1 MIHTMSKR
9 NLGRKGLISNY
20 NLQSFVKGTQGR
32 EGPGGRN
39 WSRHHGEMLLTG
51 LVFLD
56 FSACILILSRT
67 FPGMAAC
74 SALPTEM
81 DPPII
86 SQLSRQ
92 FSHRIANRSIW
103 WRDFLNEN
111 LLSPDRSRFV
121 SSQQKPTSTMIK
133 LFRNRK
139 WGWGNS
145 SLWITRSHSFSWVQS
160 KASARILLL
169 LRGCLQLCVAFA
181 VEWIGSYVRQ
191 VSCGG
196 ESEGVCHLRGLYS
209 GMVMASRKTFLLG
222 WISAFETSLVWL

>member
-1 MIHTMSKR
+1 MINTMSKR

-81 DPPII
+81 DPPISVSYQDNFPTDLSIGQSDGETFSMKI
-86 SQLSRQ
+86 SFPQIGLGLCPVNKNQPAQWSSYSVTENEVGEIPLCGSQGPTVSLECSQRHLPGSC
-92 FSHRIANRSIW
+92 FSSEAAFSCV
-103 WRDFLNEN
+103 LPL
-111 LLSPDRSRFV
+111 LLS
-121 SSQQKPTSTMIK
+121 
-133 LFRNRK
+133 
-139 WGWGNS
+139 G
-145 SLWITRSHSFSWVQS
+145 
-160 KASARILLL
+160 
-169 LRGCLQLCVAFA
+169 
-181 VEWIGSYVRQ
+181 
-191 VSCGG
+191 
-196 ESEGVCHLRGLYS
+196 
-209 GMVMASRKTFLLG
+209 
-222 WISAFETSLVWL
+222 